1 MDTDVNSAMMLASSY
16 RALGDTAGRLRAAAV
31 AVQRADAVL
40 VHDQN
45 NVGVIAYSANA
56 LSAAGEAERAKARMN
71 RALLVDPDNVNMRY
85 NFACGLCVYQH
96 DNDAALDMLEP
107 VFPRI
112 TGDLLR
118 YLQADP
124 DFDSLR
130 EDPRYLAMVEAA
142 EARLATAKT
151 PAEPANQTA

>member
-1 MDTDVNSAMMLASSY
+1 
-16 RALGDTAGRLRAAAV
+16 
-31 AVQRADAVL
+31 
-40 VHDQN
+40 
-45 NVGVIAYSANA
+45 
-56 LSAAGEAERAKARMN
+56 
-71 RALLVDPDNVNMRY
+71 MRY

-96 DNDAALDMLEP
+96 DKDAALDILEP
-107 VFPRI
+107 LFPRI
-112 TGDLLR
+112 TGELLR